1 MKSVLVILSSLVSA
15 EFDFHL
21 RDLVH
26 PKCDITATINS
37 SCADAKAKAVKLLMN
52 DEQPR
57 S

>member
-1 MKSVLVILSSLVSA
+1 MKSFLVILSSLVSA